1 MNGSM
6 MMRLSPW
13 VDDVLRRIGVRYL
26 PGDFIDKVYALMAG
40 MRKGKF
46 TFLHLGVVIGYSG
59 RMKLVINGIVEELR
73 LNDATVAGVLA
84 AKRWSFPLIIVRLNG
99 APVRRD
105 AWADTAVSDG
115 DVMEAA
121 HLMSGG

>member
-1 MNGSM
+1 MC
-6 MMRLSPW
+6 
-13 VDDVLRRIGVRYL
+13 
-26 PGDFIDKVYALMAG
+26 
-40 MRKGKF
+40 KGKF
-46 TFLHLGVVIGYSG
+46 TFLHRGAVVGYSV
-59 RMKLVINGIVEELR
+59 RMKLVINGISEELP
-73 LNDATVAGVLA
+73 LDDATVAGVLA

-105 AWADTAVSDG
+105 AWADTAVADG